1 MDVNRKF
8 LIVAKH
14 VKRKGKTVRRAVHE
28 SQEMPLMLQLANGYA
43 QKHGEDYLIVQVI
56 AEVSKPKPD
65 AKDLPPQ

>member
-1 MDVNRKF
+1 MDVIGKY

-28 SQEMPLMLQLANGYA
+28 SDDMPLMNQLASGYA
-43 QKHGEDYLIVQVI
+43 LKHGEDYLIVQVV
-56 AEVSKPKPD
+56 AEVSKPD